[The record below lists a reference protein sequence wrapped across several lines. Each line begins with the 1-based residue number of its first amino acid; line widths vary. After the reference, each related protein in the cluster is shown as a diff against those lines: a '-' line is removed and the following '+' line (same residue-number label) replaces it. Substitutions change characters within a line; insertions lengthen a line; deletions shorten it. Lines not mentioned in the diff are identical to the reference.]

1 MTTSFFQQYEQ
12 RRKRYKPGAIWVDKG
27 RHIVKKLQIID
38 RSKLSPEIK
47 VEELYQTGVTIS
59 FRVLEARHGDSR
71 LSPGVIGDWSKVY
84 MENNYEVLIDG

>member
-27 RHIVKKLQIID
+27 GHIVQKLQIID

-47 VEELYQTGVTIS
+47 VEELYQTGDTIS
-59 FRVLEARHGDSR
+59 FEVLETAYESKRLARGT
-71 LSPGVIGDWSKVY
+71 IANWSKDY
-84 MENNYEVLIDG
+84 MEYNYEVAIDG